1 MSSENDKSILR
12 LESIKKVFFPGTMDE
27 VAAINDLNFVVN
39 PMDFVTIIGS
49 NGAGK
54 STLLNLVA
62 GMYPPEK
69 GGKIII
75 RGKNV
80 TRLKEYKRAA
90 FTGRVWQDPSVG
102 TAKNLT
108 IEENLSL
115 AYSRG
120 KCRMLRNAINKS
132 RREHFCKALEPLG
145 LGLEYRLNAQVGT
158 LSGGQRQALSLVMST
173 ISKPAI
179 LLLDEHIA
187 ALDPTTA
194 QTVMKLTTDVVN
206 REKITTMMVT
216 HDMEVALAVGNRLI
230 MMHKGNIILDL
241 DAKAKNSLTI
251 PDLISEFEKA
261 CGTTFADDKVL
272 LKDTKEGKTNA
283 NVPGDC
289 AVA

>member
-1 MSSENDKSILR
+1 MSSENNTSILTLKDIR
-12 LESIKKVFFPGTMDE
+12 KVFFPGTIDE
-27 VAAINDLNFVVN
+27 VCAIEGLNFEVR
-39 PMDFVTIIGS
+39 PQDFVTIIGS

-62 GMYPPEK
+62 GMYPPER
-69 GGKIII
+69 GGKILI
-75 RGKNV
+75 RGKDV

-90 FTGRVWQDPSVG
+90 YTGRVWQDPSAG
-102 TAKNLT
+102 TAKILT

-115 AYSRG
+115 AYARG
-120 KCRMLRNAINKS
+120 KKRKLVNAINKD
-132 RREHFCKALEPLG
+132 RRELYCKALEPLG

-173 ISKPAI
+173 ISKPAL

-194 QTVMKLTTDVVN
+194 QTVMKLTTEVVN

-241 DAKAKNSLTI
+241 GEKEKNLLTI
-251 PDLISEFEKA
+251 PDLIAEFEKA
-261 CGTTFADDKVL
+261 SGATFADDKVL
-272 LKDTKEGKTNA
+272 LKGAKE
-283 NVPGDC
+283 
-289 AVA
+289 

>member
-1 MSSENDKSILR
+1 MSLENNTSILTLTDIR
-12 LESIKKVFFPGTMDE
+12 KVFFPGTIDE
-27 VAAINDLNFVVN
+27 VCAIEGINFEVR
-39 PMDFVTIIGS
+39 PQDFVTIIGS

-62 GMYPPEK
+62 GMYPPER
-69 GGKIII
+69 GGEILI
-75 RGKNV
+75 RGKDV

-90 FTGRVWQDPSVG
+90 YTGRVWQDPSAG
-102 TAKNLT
+102 TAKILT

-115 AYSRG
+115 AYARG
-120 KCRMLRNAINKS
+120 KKRKLVNAINKD
-132 RREHFCKALEPLG
+132 RRELYRKALEPLG
-145 LGLEYRLNAQVGT
+145 LGLEHRLSAQVGT

-173 ISKPAI
+173 ISKPAL

-194 QTVMKLTTDVVN
+194 QTVMKLTTEVVN

-241 DAKAKNSLTI
+241 GEKEKNLLTI
-251 PDLISEFEKA
+251 PDLIAEFEKA
-261 CGTTFADDKVL
+261 SGATFADDKVL
-272 LKDTKEGKTNA
+272 LKGAKE
-283 NVPGDC
+283 
-289 AVA
+289 

>member
-1 MSSENDKSILR
+1 MSPETNTSILT
-12 LESIKKVFFPGTMDE
+12 LEDIRKVFFPGTIDE
-27 VAAINDLNFVVN
+27 VNAIKSTNFVVK

-75 RGKNV
+75 NGNDV

-90 FTGRVWQDPSVG
+90 YTGRVWQDPSAG

-115 AYSRG
+115 AFARG
-120 KCRMLRNAINKS
+120 KRRKLRNAINKS
-132 RREHFCKALEPLG
+132 RKELFVKALEPLG

-173 ISKPAI
+173 ISKPAL

-216 HDMEVALAVGNRLI
+216 HDMEVALSVGNRLI

-241 DAKAKNSLTI
+241 GKKEKESLTI

-261 CGTTFADDKVL
+261 AGATFADDKVL
-272 LKDTKEGKTNA
+272 LK
-283 NVPGDC
+283 NVDREKN
-289 AVA
+289 